1 MGPKFAQSLAN
12 DQKYRDIIVGFIPI
26 PVIQNHW
33 GFQMGTIFILP

>member
-26 PVIQNHW
+26 HVIQNHW